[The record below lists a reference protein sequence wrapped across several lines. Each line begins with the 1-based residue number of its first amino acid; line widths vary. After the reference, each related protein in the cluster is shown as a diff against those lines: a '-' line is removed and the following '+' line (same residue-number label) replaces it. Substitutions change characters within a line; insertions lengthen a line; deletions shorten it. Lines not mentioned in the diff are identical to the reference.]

1 VLFLI
6 FAMSVLVLRKVQI
19 HLDLYA
25 FLNPVATLMVVFL
38 LLFSGSFLM
47 AKVNAPRL
55 GRILNGLQIGLVA
68 TGLLHIVLS
77 GAILFH
83 WIWFALVL
91 SGLAAIFIT
100 SLVTWRRGY
109 RPARYFVLA
118 QTMLLVTFFF
128 DLLIQLGYAPSI
140 SEYTSPAGVSLM
152 AVLMSLALADR
163 INIIRKEREQA
174 ELETRQRNRELV
186 LLNQVITAT
195 TTELEFEKVSR
206 ELGRAFSLTH
216 AILVLADEKNSAI
229 KIAADYHTGDGPST
243 LGQSF
248 PVKGDPLLEHIS
260 YNKASLI
267 VEDAQNDTRTIS
279 IREHFRLQNTTTLL
293 LFPLVAGNEII
304 GGFIL
309 GSDKPGRF
317 SADELRLMQSVA
329 EQMVGAIIRIRLAEE
344 RKQLEEQ
351 YHQSQKMEAIGCLA
365 GGIAHDFNNLLTP
378 IIGYMDM
385 LMTELPPVHEIYP
398 DLEKVLKAATQ
409 AATLTQQILAFSRKQ
424 MLEVKSIDLNDII
437 TEFNKMLCRLI
448 GENIDLQLFL
458 DSSLNPVKADRSQI
472 EQVLLNLAVNARDA
486 MSPGGK
492 LVIETSN
499 VFLDEKYAENHSEVI
514 AGPYVMMAVSD
525 NGCGMDDETKH
536 RIFEP
541 FFTTKEQGSGTGL
554 GLATVHG
561 IVKQHR
567 GHIWVYSEHEKGT
580 TFKIYLPRTDEQ
592 VQTEQPVSR
601 HASQGGTETVLVVED
616 EEGVRDLVSETLEKY
631 GYKVLIADNPE
642 QGLKIASSYSSGIDL
657 LLTDVIMP
665 EMNGQELYRQ
675 LHMNTVYSDTKVLY
689 ISGYTYNMI
698 VRDGILEEGTNYLQK
713 PFSIQKLTQ
722 KVRDVLD
729 G

>member
-1 VLFLI
+1 MSRKNPESSSTRQFLVVSLVSLLVISCLPTKTHTKTHAHAVDPVILNDREDEYPLGLHLEILNDPARQFSIEEVASPEFDGKFIRNKTKEINPGLVNSAYWIRFQVNSQAPQTGEWWLEVAGYEIDASLYYPRPDGSPGFEVKHAGKTRPAAGANRTLHYYPAFPLPLAPGSEQTIYLRVDGKRLNFSMTLWSGTGFIRESQKDFVILGLYWGVLLIMAGYNFFLFLALRDRSYLYYVLFLI
-6 FAMSVLVLRKVQI
+6 FALSALVLRKVQI

-25 FLNPVATLMVVFL
+25 FLNPIATLMIVFL
-38 LLFSGSFLM
+38 LRFSVTFLM

-68 TGLLHIVLS
+68 TGLLQIVLS

-91 SGLAAIFIT
+91 SGFVAIFIT

-128 DLLIQLGYAPSI
+128 DLLGQLGYAPSI

-163 INIIRKEREQA
+163 INIFRREHEKA

-195 TTELEFEKVSR
+195 TTELEFETVSR

-229 KIAADYHTGDGPST
+229 KIAADYHTGDGPSI
-243 LGQSF
+243 LGQSV

-260 YNKASLI
+260 INKEHLI
-267 VEDAQNDTRTIS
+267 VEDAQNDTRTTS
-279 IREHFRLQNTTTLL
+279 IREHFHLQNTTNLL
-293 LFPLVAGNEII
+293 LFPLVAENEII

-365 GGIAHDFNNLLTP
+365 G
-378 IIGYMDM
+378 
-385 LMTELPPVHEIYP
+385 
-398 DLEKVLKAATQ
+398 
-409 AATLTQQILAFSRKQ
+409 
-424 MLEVKSIDLNDII
+424 
-437 TEFNKMLCRLI
+437 
-448 GENIDLQLFL
+448 
-458 DSSLNPVKADRSQI
+458 
-472 EQVLLNLAVNARDA
+472 
-486 MSPGGK
+486 
-492 LVIETSN
+492 
-499 VFLDEKYAENHSEVI
+499 
-514 AGPYVMMAVSD
+514 
-525 NGCGMDDETKH
+525 
-536 RIFEP
+536 
-541 FFTTKEQGSGTGL
+541 
-554 GLATVHG
+554 
-561 IVKQHR
+561 
-567 GHIWVYSEHEKGT
+567 
-580 TFKIYLPRTDEQ
+580 
-592 VQTEQPVSR
+592 
-601 HASQGGTETVLVVED
+601 
-616 EEGVRDLVSETLEKY
+616 
-631 GYKVLIADNPE
+631 
-642 QGLKIASSYSSGIDL
+642 
-657 LLTDVIMP
+657 
-665 EMNGQELYRQ
+665 
-675 LHMNTVYSDTKVLY
+675 
-689 ISGYTYNMI
+689 
-698 VRDGILEEGTNYLQK
+698 
-713 PFSIQKLTQ
+713 
-722 KVRDVLD
+722 
-729 G
+729 